1 MTAIGFSRDLLRP
14 HDGAAAHRVTFVE
27 LFFDLVFVFAVTQI
41 SHHLIGLPTAVGL
54 VQTVI
59 LTAAIWWVWVDTAWV
74 TNWLNP
80 ERSWVRGLLIALML
94 GGLLM
99 SSAIPEA
106 FGDKG
111 LLFAV
116 SLVVIQLGRGTFTVL
131 AFARRR
137 RDNAINFVRITVW
150 SAASGV
156 FWIAGALVPPELRIW
171 VWLLA
176 AAIDFTGPVSRF
188 AIPGL
193 GATDTRTWDVT
204 GEHMSE
210 RVSLFI
216 IIALGE
222 SIVVTG
228 SAFSSL
234 PVDVLHLAAFVAA
247 FASTVLMWLL
257 YFTHAARRGSEFISG
272 ANDRGAVARAAYTY
286 VPLVIVVGIVL
297 AAVGD
302 GLVLGHPTARGSMS
316 TALLVTGSSA
326 VYLLGTVLFARA
338 VGGPWL
344 VTHLAGIVVL
354 AGLAIWSVLDATA
367 VIGWAAPD
375 ALTLAWLVN
384 GMLFLVVIVDELLFH
399 RQRSGGAATSEV

>member
-1 MTAIGFSRDLLRP
+1 MTAIGFGRDLLRP

-27 LFFDLVFVFAVTQI
+27 LFFDLVFVFAVTQV
-41 SHHLIGLPTAVGL
+41 SHHLIGSTTAVGL

-80 ERSWVRGLLIALML
+80 ERAWVRGLLITLML

-106 FGDKG
+106 FADKG

-116 SLVVIQLGRGTFTVL
+116 SLVVIQLGRGAFTVL

-137 RDNAINFVRITVW
+137 RDNAINFVRITAW

-156 FWIAGALVPPELRIW
+156 FWIAGALVSPELRIL
-171 VWLLA
+171 VWLIA
-176 AAIDFTGPVSRF
+176 VAIDFTGPIARF
-188 AIPGL
+188 AVPGL
-193 GATDTRTWDVT
+193 GATDTKTWDVT

-234 PVDVLHLAAFVAA
+234 PVDFVHLASFVAA
-247 FASTVLMWLL
+247 FAGTVLMWLL
-257 YFTHAARRGSEFISG
+257 YFGHAARRGREFISN
-272 ANDRGAVARAAYTY
+272 ADDRGAVARAAYTY
-286 VPLVIVVGIVL
+286 VPVVVVIGIVL

-302 GLVLGHPTARGSMS
+302 ELVLQHPTGHAS
-316 TALLVTGSSA
+316 TSTVLLITGSSA
-326 VYLLGTVLFARA
+326 VYLLGNVLFARA

-344 VTHLAGIVVL
+344 VTHLAGMVALV
-354 AGLAIWSVLDATA
+354 GLAPLAAA
-367 VIGWAAPD
+367 VVMPD

-384 GMLFLVVIVDELLFH
+384 GVLFLVVAADELLFR
-399 RQRSGGAATSEV
+399 RQHGASDATSEV

>member
-1 MTAIGFSRDLLRP
+1 MTAIGFARDLLRP
-14 HDGAAAHRVTFVE
+14 HDGGDAHRVTFVE
-27 LFFDLVFVFAVTQI
+27 LFFDLVFVFAVTQV
-41 SHHLIGLPTAVGL
+41 SHHLIGSTTTVGL

-80 ERSWVRGLLIALML
+80 ERAWVRGLLITLML

-99 SSAIPEA
+99 SSAIPES
-106 FGDKG
+106 FEDKG
-111 LLFAV
+111 MLFAV
-116 SLVVIQLGRGTFTVL
+116 SLVVIQLGRGAFTVL

-137 RDNAINFVRITVW
+137 RDNAINFVRITIW
-150 SAASGV
+150 SAASGA
-156 FWIAGALVPPELRIW
+156 FWITGALVPPDLRIW

-176 AAIDFTGPVSRF
+176 VAIDFSGPISRF
-188 AIPGL
+188 AVPGL
-193 GATDTRTWDVT
+193 GATDTKTWDVT

-234 PVDVLHLAAFVAA
+234 PVDIVHVASFVAA

-257 YFTHAARRGSEFISG
+257 YFSHAARRGREFINS
-272 ANDRGAVARAAYTY
+272 ADDRGAVARAAYTY
-286 VPLVIVVGIVL
+286 VPLVIVIGIVL

-302 GLVLGHPTARGSMS
+302 ELVLRHPTTNGSIP
-316 TALLVTGSSA
+316 TALLITGSSA
-326 VYLLGTVLFARA
+326 TYLLGNVLFARA

-344 VTHLAGIVVL
+344 FTHLVGMVLLAALGI
-354 AGLAIWSVLDATA
+354 
-367 VIGWAAPD
+367 WAALVGMPD

-384 GMLFLVVIVDELLFH
+384 GVLFLVVIVDELLF
-399 RQRSGGAATSEV
+399 RRKRSDGAATSEV

>member
-1 MTAIGFSRDLLRP
+1 
-14 HDGAAAHRVTFVE
+14 
-27 LFFDLVFVFAVTQI
+27 
-41 SHHLIGLPTAVGL
+41 

-80 ERSWVRGLLIALML
+80 ERAWVRGLLITLML

-106 FGDKG
+106 FADKG

-116 SLVVIQLGRGTFTVL
+116 SLVVIQLGRGAFTVL

-137 RDNAINFVRITVW
+137 RDNAINFVRITAW

-156 FWIAGALVPPELRIW
+156 FWIAGALVSPELRIL
-171 VWLLA
+171 VWLIA
-176 AAIDFTGPVSRF
+176 VAIDFTGPISRF
-188 AIPGL
+188 AVPGL
-193 GATDTRTWDVT
+193 GATNTKTWDVT

-234 PVDVLHLAAFVAA
+234 PVDFVHLASFVAA
-247 FASTVLMWLL
+247 FAGTVLMWLL
-257 YFTHAARRGSEFISG
+257 YFGHAARRGREFISN
-272 ANDRGAVARAAYTY
+272 ADDRGAVARAAYTY
-286 VPLVIVVGIVL
+286 VPVVVVIGIVL

-302 GLVLGHPTARGSMS
+302 ELVLRHPTGHAS
-316 TALLVTGSSA
+316 TSTVLLITGSSA
-326 VYLLGTVLFARA
+326 VYLLGNVLFARA

-344 VTHLAGIVVL
+344 VTHLAGMVALV
-354 AGLAIWSVLDATA
+354 GLAPLAAA
-367 VIGWAAPD
+367 VVMPD

-384 GMLFLVVIVDELLFH
+384 GVLFLVVAADEFLFR
-399 RQRSGGAATSEV
+399 RQRGASDATSEF

>member
-1 MTAIGFSRDLLRP
+1 MTAIGFTRDLLRP
-14 HDGAAAHRVTFVE
+14 HDGTAAHRVTFVE
-27 LFFDLVFVFAVTQI
+27 LFFDLVFVFAVTQV
-41 SHHLIGLPTAVGL
+41 SHHLIGRTTVDGL

-80 ERSWVRGLLIALML
+80 ERSWVRGLLITLML

-106 FGDKG
+106 FEDKG
-111 LLFAV
+111 LLFAI
-116 SLVVIQLGRGTFTVL
+116 SLVVIQLGRGAFTVL

-137 RDNAINFVRITVW
+137 RDNAVNFVRITVW
-150 SAASGV
+150 L
-156 FWIAGALVPPELRIW
+156 IAV
-171 VWLLA
+171 
-176 AAIDFTGPVSRF
+176 AIDFTGPISRF
-188 AIPGL
+188 AVPGL
-193 GATDTRTWDVT
+193 GATDTKTWDVT

-234 PVDVLHLAAFVAA
+234 PVDLVHLASFVAA
-247 FASTVLMWLL
+247 FAGTVLMWLL
-257 YFTHAARRGSEFISG
+257 YFGHAARRGREFINNSD
-272 ANDRGAVARAAYTY
+272 DRGAVARAAYTY
-286 VPLVIVVGIVL
+286 VPVVLVIGIVL

-302 GLVLGHPTARGSMS
+302 ELVLQHPTGHAAMS
-316 TALLVTGSSA
+316 TVLLIVGSS
-326 VYLLGTVLFARA
+326 VLYLLGNVLFARA

-344 VTHLAGIVVL
+344 VTHLVGIVVL
-354 AGLAIWSVLDATA
+354 AGLALWSVL
-367 VIGWAAPD
+367 VVAPD
-375 ALTLAWLVN
+375 ALTISWLVN
-384 GMLFLVVIVDELLFH
+384 GVLFLVVIVDELLFR
-399 RQRSGGAATSEV
+399 RQRSGEAATSEV